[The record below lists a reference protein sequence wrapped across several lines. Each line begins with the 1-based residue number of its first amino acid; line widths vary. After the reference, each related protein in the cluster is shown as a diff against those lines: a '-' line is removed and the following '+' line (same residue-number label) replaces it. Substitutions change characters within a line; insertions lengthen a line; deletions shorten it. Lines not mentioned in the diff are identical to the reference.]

1 MRKTYITAAAIAVA
15 LVVWLLSGVFTGGED
30 VAEHPT
36 LAQANERAAAA
47 LDDMSSTTVRGRVIH
62 AVALPERV
70 QVRGR
75 TENKR
80 TVQVSAETRGRV
92 VERPVE
98 RGQKVAEGDLLCRV
112 AIEDRQARLTQAKE
126 AVNQAR
132 IEYQG
137 SQRLQDRG
145 FQSETAIAQARA
157 RLATAQAQLKAALL
171 DIERTQIRAPF
182 AGVVEETA
190 LEVGDYAQSGTPCA
204 TIVDLDPMLLVG
216 RVSERDVYR
225 FSVGAAAIGRLATGT
240 AVSGPVSFVGQQ
252 ADSATRTYR
261 VEVTVANPGYALRSG
276 ITTEIDIH
284 VGETTAHKVSPAV
297 FALDDEGRVGV
308 RIVDGDDRVR
318 FQLVEIIADDDDGV
332 WVRGLPEV
340 TTLITVGQQ
349 FVVAG
354 QRVQVQHQEP
364 APLAS
369 PAAPSAVVE
378 ERPSRPNDAADG
390 AELAS

>member
-1 MRKTYITAAAIAVA
+1 MRKTYITAAVIAVA
-15 LVVWLLSGVFTGGED
+15 LVVWLLSGVLADGDG

-47 LDDMSSTTVRGRVIH
+47 LDDMSPTPVRGRVIH
-62 AVALPERV
+62 AANLPERV

-80 TVQVSAETRGRV
+80 TVQVSAETRGRI

-98 RGQKVAEGDLLCRV
+98 RGDRVAFGDLLCRI
-112 AIEDRQARLTQAKE
+112 AIEDREARLTQGKE

-132 IEYQG
+132 IEYEG
-137 SQRLQDRG
+137 SLRLQDRG
-145 FQSETAIAQARA
+145 FQSETAIAQARS
-157 RLATAQAQLKAALL
+157 RLATTQAQLKAALL
-171 DIERTQIRAPF
+171 DIERTRIRAPF
-182 AGVVEETA
+182 AGVVEETP

-216 RVSERDVYR
+216 QVSERDVYR
-225 FSVGAAAIGRLATGT
+225 FAIGSAASGRLANG
-240 AVSGPVSFVGQQ
+240 AVVGGPVSFVGQQ
-252 ADSATRTYR
+252 ADPATRTYR
-261 VEVTVANPGYALRSG
+261 VEVTVANPDYALRSG

-284 VGETTAHKVSPAV
+284 VGDTTAHKVSPAV

-308 RIVDGDDRVR
+308 RIVDSDNRVR
-318 FQLVEIIADDDDGV
+318 FQLVDIVADDDDGV
-332 WVRGLPEV
+332 WVRGLPAV

-354 QRVQVQHQEP
+354 QRVDVQFEEP
-364 APLAS
+364 APLPNT
-369 PAAPSAVVE
+369 PASAVVE
-378 ERPSRPNDAADG
+378 ERPAPAAGELDEP
-390 AELAS
+390 ELAS